1 MKTAERRFKL
11 KTDLKPAGDQPRA
24 IEELLDNLERGV
36 REQVLLGATGTGKS
50 LHPEEKVIVG
60 ERCDEGIRWSLERIG
75 DFVERL
81 SRRYPVVRMGEDYL
95 VLLPRGR
102 YYTLSFSPRS
112 FQVEVKPLY
121 SVSFHREEGRLFEIE
136 LEDGR
141 RIRTTGDHN
150 FYVLS
155 EEGFLLKESSQLKD
169 TDFVPIP
176 REFPSSGEGLS
187 RVYLTDFIE
196 ASDRIFVVPCE
207 EIYEDFISKVYGKES
222 RKKLWRAR
230 FRGEKGIPLS
240 RCGELIEP
248 FRDKISI
255 KSQGGK
261 VFPNRIELDRDLL
274 EFIGLYI
281 AEGLST
287 DRYILIST
295 TSRYYGELVIRV
307 ANRFGVKAHFRNDRD
322 MVIHSSLLAEFMKS
336 LCGSGAGE
344 KRLPPFWLNLTDEQ
358 LSHILRALFDGD
370 GTVDR
375 TSVSIIT
382 KSRALAEELLYALLK
397 LGVWGRVREVF
408 KRATNSQHEGD
419 LYYRVSI
426 YGGEVKIFLK
436 KVGFNLEDKRS
447 KAQLLAGKR
456 RSTNKDVI
464 PHLGGKLR
472 KLRAEA
478 GRLQR
483 EVKGS
488 LCRQTVS
495 TIELGRRFPSAEAF
509 EEIISNLGASDLKK
523 YTSLRWSRIKSVR
536 EVPYRGFV
544 YDLSVEDNE
553 TFLAGFGGMFVHN
566 TFTLANVIAHYNRP
580 TLVVVHNK
588 ILAAQLYREFKELF
602 PDNAVEYFI
611 SYYDYYQ
618 PEAYIPEKDLYIE
631 KDASINEVLER
642 YRHSA
647 TISVL
652 ERRDV
657 IVVASVSCIYGLGSP
672 EHYESLRIK
681 IRKGGYL
688 SLSKTIRKLV
698 EMGYERNDYAYRR
711 ATFSV
716 KGDALEIIPSNA
728 EDYLVRIELWDEE
741 VERIALMDVLNRHI
755 IEELEEVSLF
765 PASHYIAPRPTVEK
779 ALEEIERDLKERV
792 EWFKKQGREVEAQ
805 RLYQRTM
812 YDIEMIRE
820 LGHCKGI
827 ENYSRYFD
835 GREPGEPPFT
845 LLDYFPEDFLLIVDE
860 SHMTIP
866 QIRAM
871 YNGDRSRKEKLV
883 EYGWRLPSAL
893 DNRPLKF
900 EEFLER
906 INQVIYVS
914 ATPGEW
920 EIERSNG
927 IVVEQIVRPT
937 GLLDP
942 EVEVRPT
949 RNQLE
954 DLLREIQERKRRGER
969 ALVLTTTKRLAEE
982 VADYLSERK
991 VKATYMHSELDA
1003 IERARIVRELREGSL
1018 DVVVGVNLL
1027 REGLDLPEVSLV
1039 AILEADKEGFL
1050 RSYTSLIQTIGR
1062 AARNVNGK
1070 AILYADRITG
1080 SMRKAI
1086 EETNR
1091 RREKQK
1097 RYNEEHGITPKSIV
1111 KPVKELLALEEL
1123 DYVQLPTK
1131 LPKGIK
1137 TEEDLI
1143 KKIEKLEKEM
1153 WEAAKNWEF
1162 ERAAKLR
1169 DEIKKLRS
1177 YLNLN

>member
-1 MKTAERRFKL
+1 MRTTEQRFKL
-11 KTDLKPAGDQPRA
+11 QTDLKPAGDQPRA
-24 IEELLDNLERGV
+24 IEELLGNLERGV

-50 LHPEEKVIVG
+50 LHPEEKVLIG
-60 ERCDEGIRWSLERIG
+60 ERHGEGIRWSLERIG
-75 DFVERL
+75 DLVERL
-81 SRRYPVVRMGEDYL
+81 SKEYPVVRMGQDYL
-95 VLLPRGR
+95 VLLPRDR
-102 YYTLSFSPRS
+102 YYAISFSPES
-112 FQVEVKPLY
+112 FQLEVKPLY
-121 SVSFHREEGRLFEIE
+121 SVSFHREEKRLFEIE

-155 EEGFLLKESSQLKD
+155 EEGFLLKESSQLKE

-176 REFPSSGEGLS
+176 REFPPLSEGVDC
-187 RVYLTDFIE
+187 VYLTDFIE
-196 ASDRIFVVPCE
+196 VSDRI
-207 EIYEDFISKVYGKES
+207 KV
-222 RKKLWRAR
+222 L
-230 FRGEKGIPLS
+230 
-240 RCGELIEP
+240 
-248 FRDKISI
+248 
-255 KSQGGK
+255 
-261 VFPNRIELDRDLL
+261 PNRIELDKDLL
-274 EFIGLYI
+274 EFVGLYLV
-281 AEGLST
+281 EGSCT

-295 TSRYYGELVIRV
+295 ASQYYKELAVRV
-307 ANRFGVKAHFRNDRD
+307 ANRFGLKVQLRNDRD
-322 MVIHSSLLAEFMKS
+322 IVVYSPLFAEFIKG

-344 KRLPPFWLNLTDEQ
+344 KRFPPFWLNLTDEQ
-358 LSHILRALFDGD
+358 LSHILRAMFDGD
-370 GTVDR
+370 GTVDK
-375 TSVSIIT
+375 TSVSLTT

-408 KRATNSQHEGD
+408 KRATNSQHGGN
-419 LYYRVSI
+419 LYYRISI
-426 YGGEVKIFLK
+426 YGGEVERFLR
-436 KVGFNLEDKRS
+436 KVGFNLEN
-447 KAQLLAGKR
+447 KR
-456 RSTNKDVI
+456 RKASLI
-464 PHLGGKLR
+464 PQ
-472 KLRAEA
+472 
-478 GRLQR
+478 LQR
-483 EVKGS
+483 EVK
-488 LCRQTVS
+488 TVS
-495 TIELGRRFPSAEAF
+495 TIELA
-509 EEIISNLGASDLKK
+509 N
-523 YTSLRWSRIKSVR
+523 LRWSRIKSLR
-536 EVPYRGFV
+536 EIPYKGFV
-544 YDLSVEDNE
+544 YDLSVEENE
-553 TFLAGFGGMFVHN
+553 TFLAGFGGVFVHN
-566 TFTLANVIAHYNRP
+566 TFTLANVIANYNKP

-602 PDNAVEYFI
+602 PENAVEYFI

-631 KDASINEVLER
+631 KDASINEILER

-672 EHYESLRIK
+672 EHYGSLRMK
-681 IRKGGYL
+681 VRKGERL
-688 SLSKTIRKLV
+688 SLSKTVRKLV
-698 EMGYERNDYAYRR
+698 EMGYERNDYAYKR

-716 KGDALEIIPSNA
+716 KGSALEVIPSNA
-728 EDYLVRIELWDEE
+728 EDHLVRIELWEDE
-741 VERIALMDVLNRHI
+741 VERIVLLDVLNRHVLS
-755 IEELEEVSLF
+755 ELEEVSLF
-765 PASHYIAPRPTVEK
+765 PASHYVAPRTTTLS
-779 ALEEIERDLKERV
+779 ALEEIEKDLRDRV
-792 EWFKKQGREVEAQ
+792 EWFKKQGRELEAQ

-835 GREPGEPPFT
+835 GRKPGEPPFT

-893 DNRPLKF
+893 DNRPLRF
-900 EEFLER
+900 DEFLER

-920 EIERSNG
+920 EMERSG
-927 IVVEQIVRPT
+927 GVVVEQIVRPT

-982 VADYLSERK
+982 VADYLTERK
-991 VKATYMHSELDA
+991 IKATYMHSDLDA
-1003 IERARIVRELREGSL
+1003 IERARVVKELREGSL

-1062 AARNVNGK
+1062 AARNSNGK
-1070 AILYADRITG
+1070 AILYADRITK
-1080 SMRKAI
+1080 SMERAI
-1086 EETNR
+1086 EETRR

-1097 RYNEEHGITPKSIV
+1097 KYNEERGITPRSVV
-1111 KPVKELLALEEL
+1111 KPVRELLALEEL
-1123 DYVQLPTK
+1123 DYVQLPTR
-1131 LPKGIK
+1131 LPKGIR

-1143 KKIEKLEKEM
+1143 KKIDKLEKEM

-1162 ERAAKLR
+1162 EKAARLR
-1169 DEIKKLRS
+1169 DEIKKLRG

>member
-1 MKTAERRFKL
+1 MKTAQQRFKL

-36 REQVLLGATGTGKS
+36 REQVLLGATGTGK
-50 LHPEEKVIVG
+50 
-60 ERCDEGIRWSLERIG
+60 
-75 DFVERL
+75 
-81 SRRYPVVRMGEDYL
+81 
-95 VLLPRGR
+95 
-102 YYTLSFSPRS
+102 
-112 FQVEVKPLY
+112 
-121 SVSFHREEGRLFEIE
+121 
-136 LEDGR
+136 
-141 RIRTTGDHN
+141 
-150 FYVLS
+150 
-155 EEGFLLKESSQLKD
+155 
-169 TDFVPIP
+169 
-176 REFPSSGEGLS
+176 
-187 RVYLTDFIE
+187 
-196 ASDRIFVVPCE
+196 
-207 EIYEDFISKVYGKES
+207 
-222 RKKLWRAR
+222 
-230 FRGEKGIPLS
+230 
-240 RCGELIEP
+240 
-248 FRDKISI
+248 
-255 KSQGGK
+255 
-261 VFPNRIELDRDLL
+261 
-274 EFIGLYI
+274 
-281 AEGLST
+281 
-287 DRYILIST
+287 
-295 TSRYYGELVIRV
+295 
-307 ANRFGVKAHFRNDRD
+307 
-322 MVIHSSLLAEFMKS
+322 
-336 LCGSGAGE
+336 
-344 KRLPPFWLNLTDEQ
+344 
-358 LSHILRALFDGD
+358 
-370 GTVDR
+370 
-375 TSVSIIT
+375 
-382 KSRALAEELLYALLK
+382 
-397 LGVWGRVREVF
+397 
-408 KRATNSQHEGD
+408 
-419 LYYRVSI
+419 
-426 YGGEVKIFLK
+426 
-436 KVGFNLEDKRS
+436 
-447 KAQLLAGKR
+447 
-456 RSTNKDVI
+456 
-464 PHLGGKLR
+464 
-472 KLRAEA
+472 
-478 GRLQR
+478 
-483 EVKGS
+483 
-488 LCRQTVS
+488 
-495 TIELGRRFPSAEAF
+495 
-509 EEIISNLGASDLKK
+509 
-523 YTSLRWSRIKSVR
+523 
-536 EVPYRGFV
+536 
-544 YDLSVEDNE
+544 
-553 TFLAGFGGMFVHN
+553 

-698 EMGYERNDYAYRR
+698 EMGYERNDYAYKR

-741 VERIALMDVLNRHI
+741 VERIVLMDVLNRHV

-779 ALEEIERDLKERV
+779 ALEEIERDLRGRV

-883 EYGWRLPSAL
+883 KYGWRLPSAL

-954 DLLREIQERKRRGER
+954 DLLREIQERKKRGER

-1070 AILYADRITG
+1070 AILYADRITR

-1097 RYNEEHGITPKSIV
+1097 RYNKEHGITPKSIV

-1123 DYVQLPTK
+1123 DYVQLPTR

-1143 KKIEKLEKEM
+1143 KRVEKLEKEM

-1177 YLNLN
+1177 YLNLS